1 MTADFSRA
9 SDDADASE
17 AARWG
22 MTGIFAGQSWNG
34 MTLGSRSATRDL
46 GAWRRDAVNQGSFS
60 LFQSSN
66 VFRRSV
72 SPGLESKACLERSP
86 GGL

>member
-1 MTADFSRA
+1 MSTTAGLRITPADHLERA
-9 SDDADASE
+9 ERLPERLVISSISSV
-17 AARWG
+17 
-22 MTGIFAGQSWNG
+22 M
-34 MTLGSRSATRDL
+34 
-46 GAWRRDAVNQGSFS
+46 GSFS
-60 LFQSSN
+60 LLQSSN